1 MDFSKAL
8 NKAHGTEVTDFYN
21 QLKAKLSNPNWV
33 AENNIYLKDGFKSNN
48 VSIVVELESRNA
60 IFIASELKQRF
71 DSEGWRVLTYADD
84 SKMRLT
90 FNK

>member
-8 NKAHGTEVTDFYN
+8 NKAHGAEVTDLYN

-33 AENNIYLKDGFKSNN
+33 TENNIYLKDGFKSN
-48 VSIVVELESRNA
+48 SISITVELESRNA

-84 SKMRLT
+84 TKMRLT